1 VSHGVDLVNGI
12 VEILAR
18 MSQHF
23 EPPVRKVAIVT
34 GAARGIGAAIAR
46 RLAQDGHDVAV
57 IDLDRKTCADTV
69 AAVKAQGRSSVAV
82 AADVSDEAAVRR
94 GVTEVIEALGAP
106 TVLVNNAGILR
117 DRTLGKL
124 TLDDWETVIN
134 VNLRSVFLMC
144 REVQGHMRAARW
156 GRIVN
161 LSSIAALGVFGEA
174 NYSAAKAGIQ
184 GFTKTLAIEL
194 GGCGVTANVVAPGFV
209 VTDMTREVAAR
220 MNVSIEAMTA
230 DMMQT
235 IHVGR
240 PGEPDDIANA
250 VAFFADDRSSFV
262 TGQVLY
268 VAGAPRG

>member
-1 VSHGVDLVNGI
+1 MELL
-12 VEILAR
+12 EL

-23 EPPVRKVAIVT
+23 EPPPRKIAIVT
-34 GAARGIGAAIAR
+34 GAARGIGAAISL

-57 IDLDRKTCADTV
+57 IDLKREACADTV
-69 AAVKAQGRSSVAV
+69 AAVEATGQRSIAI

-94 GVTEVIEALGAP
+94 GVAEIADALGAP
-106 TVLVNNAGILR
+106 TVLVNNAGVLR
-117 DRTLGKL
+117 DRTLAKL

-144 REVQGHMRAARW
+144 REAQGYMREARW

-161 LSSIAALGVFGEA
+161 LSSIAALGAFGEA
-174 NYSAAKAGIQ
+174 NYAAAKAGIQ
-184 GFTKTLAIEL
+184 GFTKTIAIEL
-194 GGCGVTANVVAPGFV
+194 GRYGVTANVVAPGFV

-220 MNVSIEAMTA
+220 MNVPIEEMTA
-230 DMMQT
+230 EMMQA

-240 PGEPDDIANA
+240 AGEPEDIANA
-250 VAFFADDRSSFV
+250 VAFFADARSGFV

>member
-1 VSHGVDLVNGI
+1 MT
-12 VEILAR
+12 E
-18 MSQHF
+18 HF
-23 EPPVRKVAIVT
+23 EPPLRKVAIVT
-34 GAARGIGAAIAR
+34 GGARGIGAAISR

-57 IDLDRKTCADTV
+57 IDLERAACAETV
-69 AAVKAQGRSSVAV
+69 TAVEALGRRSVAV

-94 GVTEVIEALGAP
+94 GVAEVADALGAP
-106 TVLVNNAGILR
+106 SVLVNNAGILR

-184 GFTKTLAIEL
+184 GFTKSIAIEL
-194 GGCGVTANVVAPGFV
+194 GRYGVTANVVAPGFV
-209 VTDMTREVAAR
+209 LTEMTREVAAR
-220 MNVSIEAMTA
+220 MNISVEAMIA
-230 DMMQT
+230 EMMQT

-240 PGEPDDIANA
+240 VGEPDDIANA
-250 VAFFADDRSSFV
+250 VSFFADARSSFV